1 MQNVADWLCEL
12 GLEQYADLFVSNG
25 IDAEVLCDLTEQ
37 DLEKLGVLLGH
48 RRKMLRAIGQLG
60 DKADKPVA
68 APQSDA
74 ERRHLTIV
82 FCDLVGFTALSA
94 QADPEDM
101 REVIAAYRAVCANA
115 IRAYGGFIARFI
127 GDGVLAYFG
136 YPRAHEDDAERAIRA
151 SLDIVAALREKK
163 IGPAGSLSA
172 RIGIATG
179 FVVIGELIGDAA
191 ASEQEATGD
200 TPNLAARLQALA
212 GPGTVVIADATK
224 RLIGRVFD
232 LRDLGE
238 AEIKGLEHRQRI
250 WAVEGVASSEARF
263 ETVRATHSG
272 AFVGR
277 ATETAVLADRL
288 KLAWRGE
295 GQAVLICG
303 EAGIGKSRLAASLDQ
318 HAAAQPHIR
327 LRYQCSPY
335 HSDSALYPFIAQ
347 IERAADMRPDD
358 PPDRRLDS
366 LEALLALSTSQVQA
380 VAPLIASLLTIPAGA
395 RYPPL
400 ALNPAE
406 QRRRTLLALVE
417 QLEGLARRRPIL
429 LVFEDAHWADP
440 TSIELLG
447 RALDRI
453 GTLPILAVATF
464 RPEFKVPW
472 TIRPNLTVLP
482 LDRFDRQDTEA
493 MIREVTGGR
502 KFSPVIVEQII
513 GKTDGVPLFIEELTK
528 WVIESGAVAEGGA
541 GLEGPSLLF
550 PVPESLQDSLAARLD
565 RLAPIKDTAQIAA
578 VIGRE
583 FPYSLLKMISGRDDA
598 ELRSALEQLED
609 AELVFRHGDP
619 AEGLYSFKHALL
631 QDAAYESLLK
641 SRRQVLHRQIAE
653 TMRDKF
659 SALAESQPDVI
670 AHHFSRAGAPQDAM
684 EWWGRAGERSLRRAA
699 FAEAIGQFRRASDCA
714 EALPDV
720 PAIRLAR
727 LRLQIACGNALMASR
742 GHHAAE
748 TTAAFA
754 RARELAVGLDE
765 PIERFSAY
773 YGLWVGHYVR
783 GEIAP
788 MRELAEAFLNDASR
802 RKGSPELGVAHR
814 MSGVTKW
821 FQGDFVG
828 ARSHLEEALSIYD
841 PERDRDLAYRFGGD
855 VGVAAMFYL
864 ALVLWPLGEVARAR
878 KLIEGGL
885 RLVVERGQIYTLAY
899 GYAYKGIFETIRRD
913 PVRAM
918 PHLQDFFDLSQ
929 KYGLQ
934 LFEIGASFLLR
945 WARHTGD
952 PAAASAVMREC
963 LTVLAQQKY
972 ALFRPVMHTLL
983 AEVEAD
989 EGGTEAGLQ
998 ILDDQ
1003 LAEVERTAQHAFD
1016 AELHRMRGELL
1027 LRSDPGGRA
1036 AAEAAFQRA
1045 IEIAQQQR
1053 TRTFELRATVSLA
1066 RLYHDLGRHQ
1076 AARDLLVPALGGFD
1090 DPVEVPEVLHA
1101 QRLLGVEAGQV

>member
-1 MQNVADWLCEL
+1 MQNIADWLCKV
-12 GLEQYADLFVSNG
+12 GLEQYVDLFVRNG
-25 IDAEVLCDLTEQ
+25 IDTGVLSDLTDE

-48 RRKMLRAIGQLG
+48 RRRMLRAITQLNV
-60 DKADKPVA
+60 KAEKAVEA
-68 APQSDA
+68 SESDA
-74 ERRHLTIV
+74 ERRHLTV
-82 FCDLVGFTALSA
+82 MFCDLVGSTALSG
-94 QADPEDM
+94 QLDPEDM
-101 REVIAAYRAVCANA
+101 REVIAAYRTTCATA
-115 IRAYGGFIARFI
+115 IRAYGGFVARFI

-151 SLDIVAALREKK
+151 SLEIVAALREKK

-179 FVVIGELIGDAA
+179 FVVIGELLGDAA

-212 GPGTVVIADATK
+212 EPGTVVIADATK
-224 RLIGRVFD
+224 RLTGRVFK

-238 AEIKGLEHRQRI
+238 VEIKGLNDRQRI
-250 WAVEGVASSEARF
+250 WAVESLVSSEARF

-277 ATETAVLADRL
+277 ERETAVLADRL

-303 EAGIGKSRLAASLDQ
+303 EAGIGKSRLAAWLDQ
-318 HAAAQPHIR
+318 HAASQPHIR

-335 HSDSALYPFIAQ
+335 HTDSALYPFIAQ
-347 IERAADMRPDD
+347 IERAADVRPDD
-358 PPDRRLDS
+358 PPDRRLDN

-380 VAPLIASLLTIPAGA
+380 IAPFIANLLNIPAGA

-400 ALNPAE
+400 AFNPAE
-406 QRRRTLLALVE
+406 QRRRTFLALIE

-453 GTLPILAVATF
+453 GTRPVLAVATF

-482 LDRFDRQDTEA
+482 LDRFNRQDTEA
-493 MIREVTGGR
+493 MIHEVTGGR
-502 KFSPVIVEQII
+502 KLAPVIVEQII

-528 WVIESGAVAEGGA
+528 WVIESGALAEGRGAA
-541 GLEGPSLLF
+541 GLEEPSLLF
-550 PVPESLQDSLAARLD
+550 PVPESLQDSLSARLD
-565 RLAPIKDTAQIAA
+565 RLAPLKDTAQVAA

-583 FPYSLLKMISGRDDA
+583 FPYSLLKMISGRDDV

-619 AEGLYSFKHALL
+619 ADGLYSFKHALL

-641 SRRQVLHRQIAE
+641 SRRQVLHRRIAE

-659 SALAESQPDVI
+659 SAFTEAQPDVI
-670 AHHFSRAGAPQDAM
+670 AHHFSRAGMPQDAM
-684 EWWGRAGERSLRRAA
+684 EWWGRAGERSLHRSA

-727 LRLQIACGNALMASR
+727 LRLQIACGNALMATR

-748 TTAAFA
+748 TAAAFA
-754 RARELAVGLDE
+754 RARELALGLDE
-765 PIERFSAY
+765 AIERFSAY

-783 GEIAP
+783 GEIVP
-788 MRELAEAFLNDASR
+788 MRELSGAFLNDASR

-814 MSGVTKW
+814 MCGVTKW
-821 FQGDFVG
+821 FQGDFLG
-828 ARSHLEEALSIYD
+828 ARSHLEEALSMYD

-878 KLIEGGL
+878 KLIEDGL

-929 KYGLQ
+929 KYSLQ
-934 LFEIGASFLLR
+934 LFEIGASFLLS
-945 WARHTGD
+945 WARWHTGD
-952 PAAASAVMREC
+952 PASMSPAMRQR

-983 AEVEAD
+983 AEVEAG
-989 EGGTEAGLQ
+989 ECGVESGLQ
-998 ILDDQ
+998 TLDDQ

-1016 AELHRMRGELL
+1016 VELHRMRGEIL
-1027 LRSDPGGRA
+1027 LRSGEGGRA
-1036 AAEAAFQRA
+1036 AAEAALRRA
-1045 IEIAQQQR
+1045 IEVAQQQR
-1053 TRTFELRATVSLA
+1053 TRTYELRATLSLA
-1066 RLYHDLGRHQ
+1066 RLYHGMGRHQ
-1076 AARDLLVPALGGFD
+1076 AAKDLLVPALVGFE
-1090 DPVEVPEVLHA
+1090 DPAEVPEVLHA
-1101 QRLLGVEAGQV
+1101 YRLLGVS